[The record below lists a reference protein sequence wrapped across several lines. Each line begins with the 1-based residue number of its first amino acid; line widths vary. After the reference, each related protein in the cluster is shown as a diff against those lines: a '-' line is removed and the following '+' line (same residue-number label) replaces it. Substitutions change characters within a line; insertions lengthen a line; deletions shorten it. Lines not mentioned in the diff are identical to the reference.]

1 MTHNELNADE
11 HTHQGARIEEINDS
25 KEMIAIDV
33 MLPSQAVTE
42 ALADGAEAIALLEWL
57 IAGAE

>member
-11 HTHQGARIEEINDS
+11 HTHQAARIDEINGT

-33 MLPSQAVTE
+33 MLPSQAITD

-57 IAGAE
+57 IQGAE

>member
-11 HTHQGARIEEINDS
+11 HTHQGAHIEEINGT

-33 MLPSQAVTE
+33 MLPSQAVTD